1 MARNLHLGAI
11 RRFFVIGFRESGMR
25 GLIVLLAF
33 LALGGCM
40 SVSDLG
46 EGARYQMSDAGLLD
60 HSNTRRSNSLRIQ
73 PDSFIYIAQGPF
85 APIGDPYVRP
95 NIVAEEAFNG
105 FVEYFPMVR
114 RAKEPVG
121 LDQAMTEARNFGAH
135 YLLYTRFARADD
147 RIGNSD
153 EWLDQEEIS
162 RLGIDS
168 GVIQL
173 MLIETSTQYLIDTA
187 TIRSCGGLLTF
198 HDNKPA
204 DLIGPPLAKYARSL
218 IGLSDQ

>member
-1 MARNLHLGAI
+1 
-11 RRFFVIGFRESGMR
+11 MR

-40 SVSDLG
+40 KVSDLG
-46 EGARYQMSDAGLLD
+46 EGARYQLSDAGLLD
-60 HSNTRRSNSLRIQ
+60 HSNTRRSSSLRIQ

-85 APIGDPYVRP
+85 APPGDPYVRP
-95 NIVAEEAFNG
+95 NVVAEQAFDG
-105 FVEYFPMVR
+105 FIEYFPMVR
-114 RAKEPVG
+114 RAKVPLG
-121 LDQAMTEARNFGAH
+121 LEQAMSEARGYGAH
-135 YLLYTRFARADD
+135 YLLYTRFAQADD

-173 MLIETSTQYLIDTA
+173 MLIETSTQYLIDTT
-187 TIRSCGGLLTF
+187 TIRSRGGLLTF

-204 DLIGPPLAKYARSL
+204 DLIGQPLAKYARSL
-218 IGLSDQ
+218 IGLGDQ

>member
-1 MARNLHLGAI
+1 
-11 RRFFVIGFRESGMR
+11 MR
-25 GLIVLLAF
+25 GLIIWLAF
-33 LALGGCM
+33 LTLGGCM
-40 SVSDLG
+40 TVSDLG

-73 PDSFIYIAQGPF
+73 PDSFIYIAQGAF
-85 APIGDPYVRP
+85 APVGDPNVRP
-95 NIVAEEAFNG
+95 NVVAEEAYNG

-114 RAKEPVG
+114 RAKQPLG
-121 LDQAMTEARNFGAH
+121 LDQAMTEARSFGAH

-168 GVIQL
+168 GDIQV
-173 MLIETSTQYLIDTA
+173 MLIGTRTQYLIDTA
-187 TIRSCGGLLTF
+187 TIRSRGGLLTF

-218 IGLSDQ
+218 IGLSDE